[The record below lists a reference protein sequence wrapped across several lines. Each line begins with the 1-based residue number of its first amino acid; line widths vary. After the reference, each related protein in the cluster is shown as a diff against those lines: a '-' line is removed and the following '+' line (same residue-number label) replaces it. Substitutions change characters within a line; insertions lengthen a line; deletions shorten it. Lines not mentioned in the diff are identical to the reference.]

1 MNTFLIIENNKIIDS
16 ILSESEDYVK
26 NKYPN
31 KEFLKNEKKISIGW
45 EKIDNVWRSPYIKDG
60 LDYSWDEETSSWKT
74 KTKTI
79 TDSLAHLI

>member
-31 KEFLKNEKKISIGW
+31 NEFLKNEKKISIGW
-45 EKIDNVWRSPYIKDG
+45 EKIDNVWKSPYIEDG
-60 LDYSWDEETSSWKT
+60 LDYFWDQETLSWET

-79 TDSLAHLI
+79 SDSIGHLV